1 MRHLPLTLL
10 LAVCLCACAGPRR
23 AVQAELAPQRL
34 SDHPER
40 YIVAGVDNEEATP
53 AGHAGSSP
61 KGYDSLTVYGPTSRA
76 AQLLRGV
83 ERDYGLRE
91 VTAWPI
97 VPLHMHCAVLELSA
111 DADPAAVIAALGQDR
126 RVRIAQPLQTFTTQ
140 TADYDDPYVGLQ
152 RGFQQMDVPQ
162 AHAWSRG
169 EGIRIAIIDTGADT
183 AHPDLKGVIVQARNF
198 VDADT
203 EQFRRDRHGTEL
215 AGIIAAVANN
225 HEGIVGIAPGARLSV
240 FKACWQL
247 HDDADAARCNSFTL
261 AQALTAAID
270 THAQIVNLSLSGP
283 ADPLLRDLIR
293 EGLRRGMLFI
303 GAAPTESRSRDEQF
317 LAVDGVIEVASGGTQ
332 GDSGTPLHAPGKE
345 ILTLFP
351 GGRYDFAS
359 GTSLSTAHVT
369 GTVALLLGKNP
380 KLTSA
385 AVYQL
390 LRATSVHSDDPGG
403 DSINACAAI
412 TSLMGHG
419 LCRHEESAASRVAM
433 H

>member
-1 MRHLPLTLL
+1 MRHLPLALL
-10 LAVCLCACAGPRR
+10 LAACLCGCASPRR
-23 AVQAELAPQRL
+23 VMQAEAAPQRL

-61 KGYDSLTVYGPTSRA
+61 KGYDSLTVYGPTSHA

-97 VPLHMHCAVLELSA
+97 APLHMHCAVLELTA
-111 DADPAAVIAALGQDR
+111 DADPATVIAALVQDR
-126 RVRIAQPLQTFTTQ
+126 RVRIAQPLQTFATQ
-140 TADYDDPYVGLQ
+140 SADYDDPYVGLQ

-183 AHPDLKGVIVQARNF
+183 QHPDLRGVVVQVGNF
-198 VDADT
+198 VDADA

-215 AGIIAAVANN
+215 AGVIAAVANN
-225 HEGIVGIAPGARLSV
+225 HEGIVGIAPGARLSI

-247 HDDADAARCNSFTL
+247 RSDADAARCNSFTL
-261 AQALTAAID
+261 AQALTAAMD
-270 THAQIVNLSLSGP
+270 AHAQIVNLSLSGP

-293 EGLRRGMLFI
+293 EGLRRGILFV
-303 GAAPTESRSRDEQF
+303 GAAPAESRNRDEQF
-317 LAVDGVIEVASGGTQ
+317 LAIDGVIEVADGGAQ
-332 GDSGTPLHAPGKE
+332 GDAGTPLHAPGKE
-345 ILTLFP
+345 IITLFP

-359 GTSLSTAHVT
+359 GTSISTAHVT
-369 GTVALLLGKNP
+369 GTVALLLGRNP
-380 KLTSA
+380 KLTST

-390 LRATSVHSDDPGG
+390 LRTTSVRRDDPSS

-419 LCRHEESAASRVAM
+419 LCHHEASSASKVAM